1 MESTFKEIVLLQGL
15 HPISDYH
22 FRMIKS
28 LLASELKLKGSKYEE
43 YDKIKFADM
52 MAEKFPSDAG
62 LRKLISFFS
71 KIPELEDT
79 AELLKKQKAKVLDK
93 KKCTVKDKTTRKRSK
108 QDKLSAGRSTLT
120 TDEDYKRESVLD
132 VPLSKDTSRMNEQ
145 DIDCPTLQKKKKKKE
160 SSTKKT
166 DDFGTNMEDLKMDVF
181 AETST
186 PTTVLQSSPI
196 PSPSSSLSS
205 SAKEEENTITKRD
218 NSTKTLEIKGS
229 TNIIPHTG
237 SCLQTPPK
245 PSVTSLSSLHIPQ
258 RQPTPSN
265 SQQSPQMLPTTV
277 FTTGNS
283 PHTSSRA
290 VQTSQL
296 HPKTPSCSLQT
307 HETIVTPPS
316 GVQILL
322 LPSTTSSSSLQI
334 LQMPPVASS
343 SVQTPQKP
351 PTIPSCSLKTSLRP
365 PKISSSSLQILQ
377 TPVVE
382 SSNLKTP
389 QKSLTTFSNLIT
401 PLKSSKAPS
410 SNLQIPQTPPVAS
423 SILQT
428 PQKPPPTTSSSLQ
441 PTLKPPNA
449 PSSSFQTPQILLATS
464 SSLHTPQMIPATT
477 SNSLLTMKPSPK
489 YEPAEENGY
498 QSGPKEVM
506 VLKVTEPFTYVVTQ
520 SEHRMIHATVATEN
534 AFFRVKVF
542 DMKFKDKFIP
552 KNIIAISNY
561 VGRNGFLEIN
571 KFSSVSNVSAD
582 RKMNIIPAL
591 IQQAKATPK
600 ISQLGSQSKGKY
612 VNGIFLV
619 CKKQVRPE
627 CIYYEIQDNTG
638 KMEVFV
644 HGRLTHIHCEEGD
657 KLNLTCFEVAS
668 SWNGWQLRSVLH
680 SHLKVI
686 KARKNKI

>member
-79 AELLKKQKAKVLDK
+79 AELLKKQKAKDK

-132 VPLSKDTSRMNEQ
+132 VPLSKQ
-145 DIDCPTLQKKKKKKE
+145 L
-160 SSTKKT
+160 
-166 DDFGTNMEDLKMDVF
+166 V
-181 AETST
+181 
-186 PTTVLQSSPI
+186 
-196 PSPSSSLSS
+196 SLSF
-205 SAKEEENTITKRD
+205 
-218 NSTKTLEIKGS
+218 
-229 TNIIPHTG
+229 P
-237 SCLQTPPK
+237 
-245 PSVTSLSSLHIPQ
+245 

-307 HETIVTPPS
+307 HETIVTTPS

-322 LPSTTSSSSLQI
+322 LPSTSI
-334 LQMPPVASS
+334 C
-343 SVQTPQKP
+343 KDR
-351 PTIPSCSLKTSLRP
+351 CSK
-365 PKISSSSLQILQ
+365 
-377 TPVVE
+377 
-382 SSNLKTP
+382 
-389 QKSLTTFSNLIT
+389 
-401 PLKSSKAPS
+401 
-410 SNLQIPQTPPVAS
+410 
-423 SILQT
+423 
-428 PQKPPPTTSSSLQ
+428 
-441 PTLKPPNA
+441 
-449 PSSSFQTPQILLATS
+449 
-464 SSLHTPQMIPATT
+464 
-477 SNSLLTMKPSPK
+477 KPSPK
-489 YEPAEENGY
+489 YEPDEENGY

-686 KARKNKI
+686 KARK